1 MAARG
6 DETSGGRP
14 AARADFEPAAAARAL
29 LAAAGDGALGTLRP
43 EGGPFVS
50 FVAVAP
56 EPTGDV
62 LLLISTLAV
71 HTRNLG
77 HDSRASLLLVAPAPA
92 LAAGDAAG
100 GDVLAGARLTL
111 EGRVVPADRPEARAQ
126 YLARHP
132 EAAGYADF
140 PDFAFH
146 RFETATAHLVAG
158 FGRIA
163 TLDRRDLAASG

>member
-6 DETSGGRP
+6 DETSGGR
-14 AARADFEPAAAARAL
+14 AAGDAVFDPAAAARAV

-43 EGGPFVS
+43 GGAPFVS

-56 EPTGDV
+56 EPGGDV
-62 LLLISTLAV
+62 LLLISSLAV

-77 HDSRASLLLVAPAPA
+77 HDSRASLLLVAPEAG
-92 LAAGDAAG
+92 AAGS
-100 GDVLAGARLTL
+100 GDVLAGSRLTL
-111 EGRVVPADRPEARAQ
+111 EGRVVATDQPAARAQ

-140 PDFAFH
+140 ADFAFH

-163 TLDRRDLAASG
+163 SLDRRDLSLPE